1 MVLFSSEAYRYVRSP
16 ILHSV
21 LSSVLTMPSEEYS
34 PCGCV
39 YCWQSAQLVAE
50 DNAMRV
56 VQAIL
61 EDFARKFEGLA
72 VLYGRLVWIVVV
84 GVFFPYD
91 AEPMYQG
98 WRGSIY
104 NVHEP

>member
-21 LSSVLTMPSEEYS
+21 LSSILTMPSEEYS

-56 VQAIL
+56 VQTIL
-61 EDFARKFEGLA
+61 EDFARKFEWLA
-72 VLYGRLVWIVVV
+72 VLYGRLVRIVVV
-84 GVFFPYD
+84 GVVSPYD
-91 AEPMYQG
+91 TKPVCRG
-98 WRGSIY
+98 WCRSIY